1 MLLDKIKALAAQH
14 QADNIATRRHL
25 HAHPELSY
33 QEFETSKYV
42 QARLTEIGIPFT
54 VIATTGVLG
63 IIEGK
68 NPTKRVIAL
77 RADMDALPIIEENT
91 IDYKST
97 NEGVMHACGHDV
109 HTTILLGAAKVLWT
123 LRDEFEGTIKLLF
136 QPGEEKNPG
145 GASYMIRDGA
155 LENPKPQGIVGLHVH
170 PGLNEGKLSFRK
182 GRVMAS
188 ADELYVSIKGPG
200 GHAATP
206 HQTVD
211 TILVAAQLIQ
221 SLQTIIS
228 RNRNPQNPSKR
239 VIALRADMDALPII
253 EENKIDYKSNNDGV
267 MHACGHDVHTTIL
280 LGAAKILWSLREEF
294 EGTIKL
300 LFQPGEE
307 KNPGGATY
315 MIRDGALENPK
326 PQGIVGL
333 HVHPGLNEGKLSFRK
348 GRVMAS
354 ADELYISIKGPGG
367 HAATPHQTVDTIL
380 VAAQLIQSL
389 QTIIARNRNPQNPS
403 VLSICSIHG
412 GNTTNVI
419 PSEVKLMGTFRAMDE
434 VWRFQAHDLMLQQA
448 KGIAIATGAEIDF
461 RVDVGYPTVDNE
473 PILTEAA
480 WRLADAYMGKEN
492 VEETEK
498 RMGAEDFGYYSQV
511 IPGCFFRLGV
521 RNESAGIVHNVHTP
535 HFNIDEAA
543 IEQGVGMMAWLGTQ
557 L

>member
-1 MLLDKIKALAAQH
+1 MLLEKIKSLAKQH
-14 QADNIATRRHL
+14 QVENVSIRRHL

-42 QARLTEIGIPFT
+42 QAQLTAIGIPFT

-68 NPTKRVIAL
+68 DPSKRVVAL
-77 RADMDALPIIEENT
+77 RADMDALPIIEENK
-91 IDYKST
+91 IDYIST
-97 NEGVMHACGHDV
+97 KEGVMHACGHDV
-109 HTTILLGAAKVLWT
+109 HTTILLGAAKILWA
-123 LRDEFEGTIKLLF
+123 LRGELEGTIKLLF

-155 LENPKPQGIVGLHVH
+155 LKNPVPQGIIGLHVH
-170 PGLNEGKLSFRK
+170 PGLNHGKLSFRK

-206 HQTVD
+206 HHTVD
-211 TILVAAQLIQ
+211 TVLVAAQLIT

-228 RNRNPQNPSKR
+228 RNR
-239 VIALRADMDALPII
+239 D
-253 EENKIDYKSNNDGV
+253 
-267 MHACGHDVHTTIL
+267 
-280 LGAAKILWSLREEF
+280 
-294 EGTIKL
+294 
-300 LFQPGEE
+300 
-307 KNPGGATY
+307 
-315 MIRDGALENPK
+315 
-326 PQGIVGL
+326 
-333 HVHPGLNEGKLSFRK
+333 
-348 GRVMAS
+348 
-354 ADELYISIKGPGG
+354 
-367 HAATPHQTVDTIL
+367 
-380 VAAQLIQSL
+380 
-389 QTIIARNRNPQNPS
+389 PQNPS

-419 PSEVKLMGTFRAMDE
+419 PTEVKLMGTFRAMDE
-434 VWRFQAHDLMLQQA
+434 AWRFKAHELMLQQA
-448 KGIAIATGAEIDF
+448 KGLAMATGAEIDF

-473 PILTEAA
+473 PVITAAA
-480 WRLADAYMGKEN
+480 WKLADTYMGAAQ

-521 RNESAGIVHNVHTP
+521 RNEAQGIIHNVHTP

-543 IEQGVGMMAWLGTQ
+543 IENGVGMMAWLGMQ
-557 L
+557 LFA